1 MLHIESRDY
10 SLYKYVDESNQC
22 LDLSFSCPLSASAQL
37 GTKGALMLPCPI
49 KNKMFHGDTI
59 NNKCSQ
65 YRTVNIPGILILNK
79 TYGSIK
85 PGKLLYRF
93 IPDKNFLPI
102 FLVPYELKSTFLKA
116 HKNKFA
122 IIKFKEWTQEHPV
135 GVLQETIGDVDTLE
149 AFCEYQLHRR
159 GLYVSMSAF
168 NAHVKMVLKNE
179 QECIAT
185 IQQRYQLPLIGEGE
199 NIFSID
205 PATSL
210 DYDDA
215 FSVKHTGINTYRI
228 TVYIANV
235 YLWLETFDL
244 FKFMTDRVSTIYLPD
259 KKRPMLPLLLS
270 DNYCSLK
277 AGAKRV
283 VYTYSQEFNIETRQP
298 IKEPVFE
305 QGIAFIA
312 KNWAYEDLKLETA
325 DGYAVLKQLSG
336 KTDSHDVVAH
346 WMIQMNVACA
356 ERGVTVYR
364 GTDPMWNTTE
374 VLFNNKEGA
383 VGGNVVPLTAKY
395 SLEPLEHRALDVQ
408 KYTHITSPIRR
419 LVDIMNQGPLPNW
432 LNRIDY
438 INDQCKQIK
447 RAQMDCDLL
456 AFSMNAEPDAEYE
469 GTIIKIDERTDMY
482 EYTVQLSNALRV
494 RFKEPVGISSPYGR
508 AENSREIQVPLEIGS
523 KHMFKIFAFNDEHT
537 LYKKVQLIRI

>member
-1 MLHIESRDY
+1 MLHIEARDY
-10 SLYKYVDESNQC
+10 SSYKYVDESNPD
-22 LDLSFSCPLSASAQL
+22 LDLSFSGASP
-37 GTKGALMLPCPI
+37 PCPI
-49 KNKMFHGDTI
+49 KNHLFHGDKYVDEQI
-59 NNKCSQ
+59 IHCSP
-65 YRTVNIPGILILNK
+65 YRSANIPGILVLNK

-85 PGKLLYRF
+85 PGKPLYRF
-93 IPDKNFLPI
+93 IPDKPYLPV
-102 FLVPYELKSTFLKA
+102 FLVPYELKATFSKA

-135 GVLQETIGDVDTLE
+135 GTLQETIGDVDTLE

-168 NAHVKMVLKNE
+168 NAHVKTALKNE
-179 QECIAT
+179 QECIAA
-185 IQQRYQLPLIGEGE
+185 IQQRYQLPLVGEGE
-199 NIFSID
+199 TIFSID

-215 FSVKHTGINTYRI
+215 FSVKHTGTTTYRI

-235 YLWLETFDL
+235 YMWLTTFDL
-244 FKFMTDRVSTIYLPD
+244 FKYMTDRVSTIYLPD

-283 VYTYSQEFNIETRQP
+283 VYTYSQEFDTDTRQP
-298 IKEPVFE
+298 IKEPVFG
-305 QGIAFIA
+305 QGIATIA
-312 KNWAYEDLKLETA
+312 KNWSYEDPKLETA

-356 ERGVTVYR
+356 IKGVAVYR
-364 GTDPMWNTTE
+364 GMEPIS
-374 VLFNNKEGA
+374 
-383 VGGNVVPLTAKY
+383 PSTAKY
-395 SLEPLEHRALDVQ
+395 SLQPLEHIALEVQ

-432 LNRIDY
+432 LNRLDY

-469 GTIIKIDERTDMY
+469 GTIIKSEDRVDTY

-494 RFKEPVGISSPYGR
+494 RFKEPSVPL
-508 AENSREIQVPLEIGS
+508 ASREPSVPLDIGS
-523 KHMFKIFAFNDEHT
+523 NHIFKIFAFNDEHT
-537 LYKKVQLIRI
+537 LCKKVQLIRI

>member
-1 MLHIESRDY
+1 MLHIEARDY
-10 SLYKYVDESNQC
+10 SSYKYVDESNPD
-22 LDLSFSCPLSASAQL
+22 LDLSFSGASP
-37 GTKGALMLPCPI
+37 PCPI
-49 KNKMFHGDTI
+49 KNHLFHGDKYVDEQI
-59 NNKCSQ
+59 IHCSP
-65 YRTVNIPGILILNK
+65 YRTMNIPGILVLNK

-85 PGKLLYRF
+85 PGKPLYKF
-93 IPDKNFLPI
+93 IPDCRYLPV
-102 FLVPYELKSTFLKA
+102 FLVPYELKATFSKA

-122 IIKFKEWTQEHPV
+122 IIKFKEWSQEHPV
-135 GVLQETIGDVDTLE
+135 GTLQETIGDVDTLE

-168 NAHVKMVLKNE
+168 NAHVKTALKNE

-185 IQQRYQLPLIGEGE
+185 IQQRYQLPLVGEGE
-199 NIFSID
+199 TIFSID

-215 FSVKHTGINTYRI
+215 FSVKQTGINTYRI

-235 YLWLETFDL
+235 YLWLTTFDL
-244 FKFMTDRVSTIYLPD
+244 FKYMTDRVSTIYLPD

-283 VYTYSQEFNIETRQP
+283 VYTYSQEFDIDTRQP
-298 IKEPVFE
+298 INEPVFG
-305 QGIAFIA
+305 QGIATIA
-312 KNWAYEDLKLETA
+312 KNWSYEDPKLETA

-356 ERGVTVYR
+356 IKGVAVYR
-364 GTDPMWNTTE
+364 GTEPI
-374 VLFNNKEGA
+374 
-383 VGGNVVPLTAKY
+383 VPSTAKY
-395 SLEPLEHRALDVQ
+395 SLQPLEHRALEVQ

-432 LNRIDY
+432 LNRLDY

-469 GTIIKIDERTDMY
+469 GTIIKQLDYM
-482 EYTVQLSNALRV
+482 EYVVQLCKYGLRV
-494 RFKEPVGISSPYGR
+494 RLKCDKI
-508 AENSREIQVPLEIGS
+508 LEIGFNY
-523 KHMFKIFAFNDEHT
+523 MFKIFVFNDENT
-537 LYKKVQLIRI
+537 LCKKVRLCLS

>member
-1 MLHIESRDY
+1 M
-10 SLYKYVDESNQC
+10 DESNQC
-22 LDLSFSCPLSASAQL
+22 LDLSFFCQRP
-37 GTKGALMLPCPI
+37 TCPI

-59 NNKCSQ
+59 NEKCSP
-65 YRTVNIPGILILNK
+65 YRSANIPGVLVLSK
-79 TYGSIK
+79 TYGSLK
-85 PGKLLYRF
+85 PGKQLYRF
-93 IPDKNFLPI
+93 IPDKHFLPV
-102 FLVPYELKSTFLKA
+102 FLVPYELKATFSKA

-168 NAHVKMVLKNE
+168 NAHVKTVLKNE

-185 IQQRYQLPLIGEGE
+185 IQQRYQLPLVGEGE
-199 NIFSID
+199 TIFSID

-215 FSVKHTGINTYRI
+215 FSVKQTGVNTYRV

-244 FKFMTDRVSTIYLPD
+244 FKYMTDRVSTIYLPD

-277 AGAKRV
+277 AGSKRV
-283 VYTYSQEFNIETRQP
+283 VYTYSQEFDIDTRQP
-298 IKEPVFE
+298 LREPSAPLKEPTFG

-312 KNWAYEDLKLETA
+312 KNWSYDDPKLETA

-356 ERGVTVYR
+356 ERGVAVYR

-374 VLFNNKEGA
+374 VLFNNKETALPLGVSRPA
-383 VGGNVVPLTAKY
+383 VGGNVVPSTAKY

-469 GTIIKIDERTDMY
+469 GTIIKVEIRTDTY

-494 RFKEPVGISSPYGR
+494 RFKEPSWEPS
-508 AENSREIQVPLEIGS
+508 VPLEIGS

-537 LYKKVQLIRI
+537 LCKKVQLIRI

>member
-22 LDLSFSCPLSASAQL
+22 LDLSFSCPL
-37 GTKGALMLPCPI
+37 MLPCPI

-59 NNKCSQ
+59 NDKRSQ

-79 TYGSIK
+79 TYGSLK
-85 PGKLLYRF
+85 PGKPLYRF
-93 IPDKNFLPI
+93 IPDKHFLPV
-102 FLVPYELKSTFLKA
+102 FLVPYELKATFSKA

-168 NAHVKMVLKNE
+168 NAHVKTALKNE
-179 QECIAT
+179 KECIAT
-185 IQQRYQLPLIGEGE
+185 IQQRYQLPLVGEGE
-199 NIFSID
+199 TIFSID

-215 FSVKHTGINTYRI
+215 FSVKQTGTTTYRI

-235 YLWLETFDL
+235 YMWLETFDL
-244 FKFMTDRVSTIYLPD
+244 FKYMTDRVSTIYLPD
-259 KKRPMLPLLLS
+259 KKRPILPLLLS

-283 VYTYSQEFNIETRQP
+283 VYTYSQEFDIDTRQP
-298 IKEPVFE
+298 LNQPVFG

-312 KNWAYEDLKLETA
+312 KNWAYEDPKLETA

-356 ERGVTVYR
+356 ERGVAVYR
-364 GTDPMWNTTE
+364 GTDTTE
-374 VLFNNKEGA
+374 VLFNNKETG

-395 SLEPLEHRALDVQ
+395 SLEPLVHRALEVP

-419 LVDIMNQGPLPNW
+419 LVDIMNQGALLNW
-432 LNRIDY
+432 LNKLDY

-456 AFSMNAEPDAEYE
+456 AFSMNTEPDAEYE
-469 GTIIKIDERTDMY
+469 GIIIKIDDRTDMY

-494 RFKEPVGISSPYGR
+494 RFKEP
-508 AENSREIQVPLEIGS
+508 NREPSVPLDIGS
-523 KHMFKIFAFNDEHT
+523 NHIFKIFAFNDEHT
-537 LYKKVQLIRI
+537 LCKKVQLIRI

>member
-1 MLHIESRDY
+1 MLHIDARDY
-10 SLYKYVDESNQC
+10 SSYKYVDESNPD
-22 LDLSFSCPLSASAQL
+22 LDLSLL
-37 GTKGALMLPCPI
+37 CPI
-49 KNKMFHGDTI
+49 KNRLLHGDKYI
-59 NNKCSQ
+59 NEQIIHSSP
-65 YRTVNIPGILILNK
+65 YRSANIPGVLVLNK

-85 PGKLLYRF
+85 SGKPLYRF
-93 IPDKNFLPI
+93 IPDKPFLPV
-102 FLVPYELKSTFLKA
+102 FLVPYELKATFSKA

-159 GLYVSMSAF
+159 GLYVSMSTF
-168 NAHVKMVLKNE
+168 NAHVKATLKNE

-185 IQQRYQLPLIGEGE
+185 IQQRYQLPLVGEGE
-199 NIFSID
+199 TIFSID

-215 FSVKHTGINTYRI
+215 FSVKQTGTTTYRI

-244 FKFMTDRVSTIYLPD
+244 FKYMTDRVSTIYLPD

-277 AGAKRV
+277 AGTKRI
-283 VYTYSQEFNIETRQP
+283 VYTYSQEFDIDTRQP
-298 IKEPVFE
+298 INEPVFG
-305 QGIAFIA
+305 QGIATIA
-312 KNWAYEDLKLETA
+312 KNWSYDDPKLKTA
-325 DGYAVLKQLSG
+325 DGYEVLKQLSG

-356 ERGVTVYR
+356 IKGVAVYR
-364 GTDPMWNTTE
+364 GME
-374 VLFNNKEGA
+374 LIS
-383 VGGNVVPLTAKY
+383 LSTAKY
-395 SLEPLEHRALDVQ
+395 SLEPMEHRALEVQ

-419 LVDIMNQGPLPNW
+419 IVDIINQGLLPNW
-432 LNRIDY
+432 LHRIDY

-447 RAQMDCDLL
+447 RAQMDSDLL
-456 AFSMNAEPDAEYE
+456 AFSMNTEPDAEYE
-469 GTIIKIDERTDMY
+469 GTIIRIDDRTDMY

-494 RFKEPVGISSPYGR
+494 RFKEP
-508 AENSREIQVPLEIGS
+508 SREPSVPLEIGS

-537 LYKKVQLIRI
+537 LCKKVQLIRI